1 MKHKEERYNQLRS
14 LFGSAIGA
22 DHIAFA
28 DFCFLDEAGVGD
40 LLQKV
45 NDFGPRIKL
54 LKLRKDAHQLP
65 PGLLYIAPS
74 IKKSIK
80 PLCR

>member
-1 MKHKEERYNQLRS
+1 MKHKEERFNQLRS

-54 LKLRKDAHQLP
+54 GKTLISYHRVC
-65 PGLLYIAPS
+65 YI
-74 IKKSIK
+74 
-80 PLCR
+80 

>member
-1 MKHKEERYNQLRS
+1 MKHKQLRS

-28 DFCFLDEAGVGD
+28 DFCILDEAGVGD
-40 LLQKV
+40 LLRKV

-65 PGLLYIAPS
+65 RSAIYSTKYQEIN
-74 IKKSIK
+74 
-80 PLCR
+80 